1 MLEKMSGKGFVVVVA
16 LPLVVLLVLGVL
28 LSVF

>member
-1 MLEKMSGKGFVVVVA
+1 MLEKMSSKGVMVGVA
-16 LPLVVLLVLGVL
+16 LLLVVLLVLGVL